1 MKKLAI
7 IGRGTAG
14 CFAAIHFLRY
24 TDWDID
30 FYYDPGI
37 KPQTVGEGVSLIP
50 LSTLRECLGFRHSDL
65 KYVDGVFKTGIM
77 KTGWGSG
84 IDFQHSFPP
93 PNVAYHFNAVKLQEY
108 IISKIFS
115 SSRLNIIE
123 KNITANDV
131 DSDFVMDCS
140 GKPDNFEDFNTDI
153 SIPVNAVH
161 VTQCYWDYARFQH
174 TLTIARPHGWVFG
187 IPLQNRCSIGY
198 MYNHNISTLDEVKED
213 VKQIFADYNLT
224 PSTDHNTFRFNNYYR
239 KENHQGRVSYNG
251 NASFFLEPLEAT
263 SIVTMIDICRQSF
276 DIWYD
281 GCPKE
286 LANELYTR
294 NMINIEHMI
303 MLHYLSGSTFK
314 SQFWDFAK
322 ERAIK
327 NIECLLRS
335 DSASHFI
342 PMYEE
347 SKSFD
352 WKINSE
358 KVNEFGDFGT
368 WNIYSMAENFN
379 SKALNLYDKLDEMV
393 FARELEVYNSSS

>member
-14 CFAAIHFLRY
+14 CFAAMHFLRY
-24 TDWDID
+24 TNWDID
-30 FYYDPGI
+30 FYYDPNI
-37 KPQTVGEGVSLIP
+37 KPQTVGEGVNLTP
-50 LSTLRECLGFRHSDL
+50 VVALRECLGFKHPDL
-65 KYVDGVFKTGIM
+65 KYIDGVFKTGIV

-84 IDFQHSFPP
+84 TEYQHTFTPS
-93 PNVAYHFNAVKLQEY
+93 NVAYHFNAVKLQEH
-108 IISKIFS
+108 IISNILN
-115 SSRLNIIE
+115 SSRVNLIE

-131 DSDFVMDCS
+131 DSDFVMCCS
-140 GKPDNFEDFNTDI
+140 GKPDNFEDFNIDI

-213 VKQIFADYNLT
+213 VKQVFADYNLT
-224 PSTDHNTFRFNNYYR
+224 PSTDHNTFRFNNYIR
-239 KENHQGRVSYNG
+239 KENYQGRVSYNG

-263 SIVTMIDICRQSF
+263 SISTMIDICRHSF
-276 DIWYD
+276 DIWYNER
-281 GCPKE
+281 PKE
-286 LANELYTR
+286 LSNEWYTR
-294 NMINIEHMI
+294 NMIDIEHMI
-303 MLHYLSGSTFK
+303 MLHYLSGSVFK

-335 DSASHFI
+335 DRASDFKS
-342 PMYEE
+342 MYEA

-358 KVNEFGDFGT
+358 RINDFGEFGT
-368 WNIYSMAENFN
+368 WNIHSMAENFN
-379 SKALNLYDKLDEMV
+379 SEALNLYNKLDEM
-393 FARELEVYNSSS
+393 ATAIHNSTL